1 MAESVFTGMQQGAEA
16 MGSFQDQIA
25 ASADLAK
32 ASRDPENQEA
42 PGGGPG
48 APGSG
53 AQPDL
58 YKVYSGAAKMA
69 MAQGRP
75 SVAEKFTKQADTYK
89 SNAIQSERN
98 EMQLEQEQLDKA
110 EQQIAG
116 MATSEDAEKVLM
128 EAKMPEAQK
137 MQWLQQV
144 RATKGNPEAFKEF
157 KNRLEGSM
165 TTAKERLASKA
176 AIAKLEAQK
185 AHWDA
190 QETLALTKLRTSAA
204 KQSGAGGAQTK
215 QDIKDLSEVDK
226 KEEDEIFQAD
236 QKYKDAVKG
245 YETSKAFTGK
255 GAPLKS
261 KAIAAADTARLVSQA
276 DTRKRAQERRDRIK
290 ERTAP
295 KAKAPADHIEYLKAH
310 PTKANKETFDKQ
322 YGEGAADKALSS
334 K

>member
-157 KNRLEGSM
+157 KNRLEV
-165 TTAKERLASKA
+165 
-176 AIAKLEAQK
+176 Q
-185 AHWDA
+185 
-190 QETLALTKLRTSAA
+190 
-204 KQSGAGGAQTK
+204 
-215 QDIKDLSEVDK
+215 
-226 KEEDEIFQAD
+226 
-236 QKYKDAVKG
+236 
-245 YETSKAFTGK
+245 
-255 GAPLKS
+255 
-261 KAIAAADTARLVSQA
+261 
-276 DTRKRAQERRDRIK
+276 
-290 ERTAP
+290 
-295 KAKAPADHIEYLKAH
+295 
-310 PTKANKETFDKQ
+310 
-322 YGEGAADKALSS
+322 
-334 K
+334 